1 METAEYGIVY
11 AVHII
16 SVQFGTV
23 VSKVCECLLRR
34 GHLSSRD
41 ISRLAESEINHN
53 QVKDILYL
61 LIQHNCVQAFSIEP
75 PDGSESKATVQ
86 YLVLLSN
93 ILHRGRYNKFSRVVN
108 DELGSECGAVLDG
121 LLCNGRLTLGQLIER
136 DQDSEKSIGS
146 KVIKDSLQKLV
157 AARFVERIP
166 SPEPV
171 LANKEQEP
179 AKKRGPKAA
188 KILKEPETLEE
199 RVLEAATPVDT
210 IRFPLVFEEDSNS
223 SIADNDNN
231 ITEGKRKQRDV
242 DFSPTSN
249 EVIWRPNFEEFI
261 RRLRHKVCVEIVKER
276 RDEGCAI
283 VLRAMLEVGRSQEK
297 KVKTDKSVPMSVG
310 SIYEEVIK
318 TVAGRTMLQERVE
331 ACLDQ
336 LCATSSYLPA
346 FVIEMD
352 SSYIVDLKSI
362 ISVAQKDE
370 MEAVVMRRYGKEA
383 FRMFRYL
390 SQEGRFVET
399 DKIADAALTEK
410 KDTPQIL
417 LKMWKDSYLHMQKFV
432 VTGGG
437 SGYTSFLLWK
447 VNKLIVTR
455 QMLDEMYHASLN
467 LSLRL
472 THEGDS
478 EKELMMLSSKI
489 LEKTPEG
496 ALKERVKKVN
506 AKRMLLSASRF
517 KLDDAIMLF
526 HDF

>member
-1 METAEYGIVY
+1 MAMSEFGIVY

-16 SVQFGTV
+16 TVQFGSV
-23 VSKVCECLLRR
+23 VSKVCECLLRK
-34 GHLSSRD
+34 GPLSSRD
-41 ISRLAESEINHN
+41 ISRLAESDINHN

-75 PDGSESKATVQ
+75 PDGSESKAIVQ
-86 YLVLLSN
+86 YIVLFNN
-93 ILHRGRYNKFSRVVN
+93 ILHRVRYNKFSRIVN
-108 DELGSECGAVLDG
+108 EELGSECGAVLDG
-121 LLCNGRLTLGQLIER
+121 LLSNGRLRLGQLIER
-136 DQDSEKSIGS
+136 DRDSGKTIGS
-146 KVIKDSLQKLV
+146 EAIRDSLQKLV

-171 LANKEQEP
+171 LGNKDQEP
-179 AKKRGPKAA
+179 AKKRGAKAA

-199 RVLEAATPVDT
+199 RVVEAATPVDA
-210 IRFPLVFEEDSNS
+210 IRFPLIFEEDLNS
-223 SIADNDNN
+223 SLADDDSN

-242 DFSPTSN
+242 DSSDPSSG
-249 EVIWRPNFEEFI
+249 VIWRPNFEEFI
-261 RRLRHKVCVEIVKER
+261 HRLRHKACVEIVKER

-297 KVKTDKSVPMSVG
+297 KVKTDNSAPMSVG

-318 TVAGRTMLQERVE
+318 TEAGRTMLQERVE

-336 LCATSSYLPA
+336 LSATSSYLPA
-346 FVIEMD
+346 FVTEMND
-352 SSYIVDLKSI
+352 SYIVDFKSI

-370 MEAVVMRRYGKEA
+370 IEAVVMRRYGKEA

-417 LKMWKDSYLHMQKFV
+417 LKMWKDGYLHMQKLAI
-432 VTGGG
+432 TGT
-437 SGYTSFLLWK
+437 YVPFLLWK

-467 LSLRL
+467 LNLRL
-472 THEGDS
+472 AHELES
-478 EKELMMLSSKI
+478 EKEVSHTANRLTQWSKY
-489 LEKTPEG
+489 
-496 ALKERVKKVN
+496 
-506 AKRMLLSASRF
+506 
-517 KLDDAIMLF
+517 
-526 HDF
+526 

>member
-1 METAEYGIVY
+1 MAMSEFGIVY

-16 SVQFGTV
+16 TVQFGSV
-23 VSKVCECLLRR
+23 VSKVCECLLRK
-34 GHLSSRD
+34 GPLSSRD
-41 ISRLAESEINHN
+41 ISRLAESDINHN

-75 PDGSESKATVQ
+75 PDGSESKAIVQ
-86 YLVLLSN
+86 YIVLFNN
-93 ILHRGRYNKFSRVVN
+93 ILHRVRYNKFSRLVN
-108 DELGSECGAVLDG
+108 EELGTECGAVLDG
-121 LLCNGRLTLGQLIER
+121 LLSNGRLTLGQLIER
-136 DQDSEKSIGS
+136 DRDSGKTIGS
-146 KVIKDSLQKLV
+146 EAIRDSLQKLV

-171 LANKEQEP
+171 LGNKEQEP
-179 AKKRGPKAA
+179 AKKRGAKAA

-199 RVLEAATPVDT
+199 RVVEAATPVDA
-210 IRFPLVFEEDSNS
+210 IRFPLIFEEDANS
-223 SIADNDNN
+223 SLADDNSN

-242 DFSPTSN
+242 DSSDPSSG
-249 EVIWRPNFEEFI
+249 VIWRPNFEEFI
-261 RRLRHKVCVEIVKER
+261 HRLRHKACVEIVKER

-283 VLRAMLEVGRSQEK
+283 VLRAMLEVRRSQEK
-297 KVKTDKSVPMSVG
+297 KVKTDNSAPMSIG

-318 TVAGRTMLQERVE
+318 TEAGRTMLQERVE

-336 LCATSSYLPA
+336 LSATSSYLPA
-346 FVIEMD
+346 FVTEMNG
-352 SSYIVDLKSI
+352 SYIVDFKSI

-370 MEAVVMRRYGKEA
+370 IEAVVMRRYGKEA

-410 KDTPQIL
+410 KDTPQFL
-417 LKMWKDSYLHMQKFV
+417 LKMWKDGYLHMQKLAI
-432 VTGGG
+432 TGT
-437 SGYTSFLLWK
+437 YVPFLLWK

-467 LSLRL
+467 LNLRL
-472 THEGDS
+472 AHELES
-478 EKELMMLSSKI
+478 EKELLMLPSDK
-489 LEKTPEG
+489 LEGP
-496 ALKERVKKVN
+496 LKERVKKVK
-506 AKRMLLSASRF
+506 AKRLLLSSTMF

>member
-1 METAEYGIVY
+1 MAMSEFGIVY

-16 SVQFGTV
+16 TVQFGSV
-23 VSKVCECLLRR
+23 VSKVCECLLRK
-34 GHLSSRD
+34 GPLSSRD
-41 ISRLAESEINHN
+41 ISRLAESDINHN

-75 PDGSESKATVQ
+75 PDGSESKAIVQ
-86 YLVLLSN
+86 YIVLFNN
-93 ILHRGRYNKFSRVVN
+93 ILHRVRYNKFSRIVN
-108 DELGSECGAVLDG
+108 EELGSECGAVLDG
-121 LLCNGRLTLGQLIER
+121 LLSNGRLRLGQLIER
-136 DQDSEKSIGS
+136 DRDSGKTIGS
-146 KVIKDSLQKLV
+146 EAIRDSLQKLV

-171 LANKEQEP
+171 LGNKDQEP
-179 AKKRGPKAA
+179 AKKRGAKAA

-199 RVLEAATPVDT
+199 RVVEAATPVDA
-210 IRFPLVFEEDSNS
+210 IRFPLIFEEDSNS
-223 SIADNDNN
+223 SLADDNSN

-242 DFSPTSN
+242 DSSDPSSG
-249 EVIWRPNFEEFI
+249 VIWRPNFEEFI
-261 RRLRHKVCVEIVKER
+261 HRLRHKACVEIVKER

-297 KVKTDKSVPMSVG
+297 KVKTDNSAPMSVG

-318 TVAGRTMLQERVE
+318 TEAGRTMLQERVE

-336 LCATSSYLPA
+336 LSATSSYLPA
-346 FVIEMD
+346 FVTEMND
-352 SSYIVDLKSI
+352 SYIVDFKSI

-370 MEAVVMRRYGKEA
+370 VEAVVMRRYGKEA

-417 LKMWKDSYLHMQKFV
+417 LKMWKDGYLHMQKLAI
-432 VTGGG
+432 TGT
-437 SGYTSFLLWK
+437 YVPFLLWK

-467 LSLRL
+467 LNLRL
-472 THEGDS
+472 AHELES
-478 EKELMMLSSKI
+478 EKELLMLPSDK
-489 LEKTPEG
+489 LEGP
-496 ALKERVKKVN
+496 LKERVKKVR
-506 AKRMLLSASRF
+506 AKRLLLSSTMF

>member
-1 METAEYGIVY
+1 MAMSEFGIVY

-16 SVQFGTV
+16 TVQFGSV
-23 VSKVCECLLRR
+23 VSKVCECLLRK
-34 GHLSSRD
+34 GPLSSRD
-41 ISRLAESEINHN
+41 ISRLAESDINHN

-75 PDGSESKATVQ
+75 PDGSESKAIVQ
-86 YLVLLSN
+86 YIVLFNN
-93 ILHRGRYNKFSRVVN
+93 IMHRVRYNKFSRLVN
-108 DELGSECGAVLDG
+108 EEFGSECGAVLDG
-121 LLCNGRLTLGQLIER
+121 LLSNGRLTLGQLIER
-136 DQDSEKSIGS
+136 DRDSGKTIGS
-146 KVIKDSLQKLV
+146 EAIRDSLQKLV

-171 LANKEQEP
+171 LGNKEQEP
-179 AKKRGPKAA
+179 AKKRGAKAA
-188 KILKEPETLEE
+188 KILKEPESLEE
-199 RVLEAATPVDT
+199 RVVEAATPVDA
-210 IRFPLVFEEDSNS
+210 IRFPLIFEEDANS
-223 SIADNDNN
+223 SLADDDSN

-242 DFSPTSN
+242 DSSDPSSG
-249 EVIWRPNFEEFI
+249 VIWRPNFEEFI
-261 RRLRHKVCVEIVKER
+261 HRLRHKACVEIVKER
-276 RDEGCAI
+276 KDEGCAI

-297 KVKTDKSVPMSVG
+297 KVKTDNSAPMSIG

-318 TVAGRTMLQERVE
+318 TEAGRTMLQERVE

-336 LCATSSYLPA
+336 LSATSSYLPA
-346 FVIEMD
+346 FVTEMND
-352 SSYIVDLKSI
+352 SYIVDFKSI

-370 MEAVVMRRYGKEA
+370 IEAVVMRRYGKEA

-410 KDTPQIL
+410 KDTPQFL
-417 LKMWKDSYLHMQKFV
+417 LKMWKDGYLHMQKLAI
-432 VTGGG
+432 TGT
-437 SGYTSFLLWK
+437 YVPFLLWK

-467 LSLRL
+467 LNLRL
-472 THEGDS
+472 AHELES
-478 EKELMMLSSKI
+478 EKELLMLPSDK
-489 LEKTPEG
+489 LEGP
-496 ALKERVKKVN
+496 LKERVKKVR
-506 AKRMLLSASRF
+506 AKRLLLSSTMF

>member
-1 METAEYGIVY
+1 MDATEFGIVY

-16 SVQFGTV
+16 TVQFGSV

-34 GHLSSRD
+34 GPLSSRD

-53 QVKDILYL
+53 KVKDILYL
-61 LIQHNCVQAFSIEP
+61 LIQHNCVQAFSVEP

-86 YLVLLSN
+86 YIVLLKN
-93 ILHRGRYNKFSRVVN
+93 ILHRELYNKFSRVVN
-108 DELGSECGAVLDG
+108 EELGSQCGTLLYG
-121 LLCNGRLTLGQLIER
+121 LLSNGRLTLGQLIER
-136 DQDSEKSIGS
+136 ARDSDNTIRSEAIR
-146 KVIKDSLQKLV
+146 DCLQKLV

-171 LANKEQEP
+171 LDNKKPEP
-179 AKKRGPKAA
+179 VKRKKGDKAA
-188 KILKEPETLEE
+188 KIVIEPESLEE
-199 RVLEAATPVDT
+199 RILEAATPVDA
-210 IRFPLVFEEDSNS
+210 IRFPLVFEQDSNS
-223 SIADNDNN
+223 SLADNDSN
-231 ITEGKRKQRDV
+231 ISEGKRKQRDM
-242 DFSPTSN
+242 DSLGSSN

-261 RRLRHKVCVEIVKER
+261 RRLRHKACVEIVKER

-310 SIYEEVIK
+310 AIYGEVIK
-318 TVAGRTMLQERVE
+318 TEAGRTMLQERVE
-331 ACLDQ
+331 ACLEQ
-336 LCATSSYLPA
+336 LSATSSYLPA
-346 FVIEMD
+346 FVREVDD
-352 SSYIVDLKSI
+352 SYVIDFNSI

-399 DKIADAALTEK
+399 DKIADAALAEK

-417 LKMWKDSYLHMQKFV
+417 LKMWKDGYLHMQKLA
-432 VTGGG
+432 VTGT
-437 SGYTSFLLWK
+437 YVPFQLWK
-447 VNKLIVTR
+447 VNKPIVSNK
-455 QMLDEMYHASLN
+455 MLDEMFHASLN

-472 THEGDS
+472 THELDS
-478 EKELMMLSSKI
+478 EKELMLLPLNK
-489 LEKTPEG
+489 LEG
-496 ALKERVKKVN
+496 ALKERVNKIK
-506 AKRMLLSASRF
+506 AKRMLLSSTKF

>member
-1 METAEYGIVY
+1 MAMSEFGIVY

-16 SVQFGTV
+16 TVQFGSV
-23 VSKVCECLLRR
+23 VSKVCECLLRK
-34 GHLSSRD
+34 GPLSSRD
-41 ISRLAESEINHN
+41 ISRLAESDINHN

-75 PDGSESKATVQ
+75 PDGSENKAIVQ
-86 YLVLLSN
+86 YIVLFNN
-93 ILHRGRYNKFSRVVN
+93 ILHRVRYNKFSRLVN
-108 DELGSECGAVLDG
+108 EELGTECGAVLDG
-121 LLCNGRLTLGQLIER
+121 LLSNGRLTLGQLIER
-136 DQDSEKSIGS
+136 DRDSGKTIGS
-146 KVIKDSLQKLV
+146 EAIRDSLQKLV

-171 LANKEQEP
+171 LGNKEQEP
-179 AKKRGPKAA
+179 AKKRGAKAA

-199 RVLEAATPVDT
+199 RVVEAATPVDA
-210 IRFPLVFEEDSNS
+210 IRFPLIFEEDANS
-223 SIADNDNN
+223 SLAVDDSN

-242 DFSPTSN
+242 DSSDPSSG
-249 EVIWRPNFEEFI
+249 VIWRPNFEEFI
-261 RRLRHKVCVEIVKER
+261 HRLRHKACVEIVKER

-297 KVKTDKSVPMSVG
+297 KVKTDNSAPMSIG

-318 TVAGRTMLQERVE
+318 TEAGRTMLQERVE

-336 LCATSSYLPA
+336 LSATSSYLPA
-346 FVIEMD
+346 FVTEMND
-352 SSYIVDLKSI
+352 SYIVDFKSI

-370 MEAVVMRRYGKEA
+370 IEAVVMRRYGKEA

-410 KDTPQIL
+410 KDTPQFL
-417 LKMWKDSYLHMQKFV
+417 LKMWKDGYLHMQKLAI
-432 VTGGG
+432 TGT
-437 SGYTSFLLWK
+437 YVPFLLWK

-467 LSLRL
+467 LNLRL
-472 THEGDS
+472 AHELES
-478 EKELMMLSSKI
+478 EKELLMLPSDK
-489 LEKTPEG
+489 LEGP
-496 ALKERVKKVN
+496 LKERVKKVK
-506 AKRMLLSASRF
+506 AKRLLLSSTMF

>member
-1 METAEYGIVY
+1 MAMSEFGIVY

-16 SVQFGTV
+16 TVQFGSV
-23 VSKVCECLLRR
+23 VSKVCECLLRK
-34 GHLSSRD
+34 GPLSSRD
-41 ISRLAESEINHN
+41 ISRLAESDINHN

-75 PDGSESKATVQ
+75 PDGSESKAIVQ
-86 YLVLLSN
+86 YIVLFNN
-93 ILHRGRYNKFSRVVN
+93 ILHRVRYNKFSRLVN
-108 DELGSECGAVLDG
+108 EELGSECGAVLDG
-121 LLCNGRLTLGQLIER
+121 LLSNGRLTLGQLIER
-136 DQDSEKSIGS
+136 DRGSGKTIGS
-146 KVIKDSLQKLV
+146 EAIRDSLQKLV

-171 LANKEQEP
+171 LGNKEQEP
-179 AKKRGPKAA
+179 AKKRGAKAA

-199 RVLEAATPVDT
+199 RVVEAATPVDA
-210 IRFPLVFEEDSNS
+210 IRFPLIFEEDAHS
-223 SIADNDNN
+223 SLADDDSN

-242 DFSPTSN
+242 DSSDPSSG
-249 EVIWRPNFEEFI
+249 VIWHPNYEEFI
-261 RRLRHKVCVEIVKER
+261 HRLRHKACVEIVKER

-297 KVKTDKSVPMSVG
+297 KVKTDNSAPMSIG

-318 TVAGRTMLQERVE
+318 TEAGRTMLQERVE

-336 LCATSSYLPA
+336 LSATSSYLPA
-346 FVIEMD
+346 FVTEMND
-352 SSYIVDLKSI
+352 SYIVDFKSI

-370 MEAVVMRRYGKEA
+370 IEAVVMRRYGKEA

-410 KDTPQIL
+410 KDTPQFL
-417 LKMWKDSYLHMQKFV
+417 LKMWKDGYLHMQKLAI
-432 VTGGG
+432 TGT
-437 SGYTSFLLWK
+437 YVPFLLWK

-467 LSLRL
+467 LNLRL
-472 THEGDS
+472 AHELES
-478 EKELMMLSSKI
+478 EKELLMLPSDK
-489 LEKTPEG
+489 LEGP
-496 ALKERVKKVN
+496 LKERVIKVR
-506 AKRMLLSASRF
+506 AKRLLLSSTMF

>member
-1 METAEYGIVY
+1 MAMSEFGIVY

-16 SVQFGTV
+16 TVQFGSV
-23 VSKVCECLLRR
+23 VSKVCECLLRK
-34 GHLSSRD
+34 GPLSSRD
-41 ISRLAESEINHN
+41 ISRLAESDINHN
-53 QVKDILYL
+53 QVKHILYL

-75 PDGSESKATVQ
+75 PDGSESKAIVQ
-86 YLVLLSN
+86 YIVLFNN
-93 ILHRGRYNKFSRVVN
+93 ILHRVRYNKFSRIVN
-108 DELGSECGAVLDG
+108 EELGSECGAVLDG
-121 LLCNGRLTLGQLIER
+121 LLSNGRLRLGQLIER
-136 DQDSEKSIGS
+136 DRDSGKTIGS
-146 KVIKDSLQKLV
+146 EAIRDSLQKLV

-171 LANKEQEP
+171 LGNKDQEP
-179 AKKRGPKAA
+179 AKKRGAKAA

-199 RVLEAATPVDT
+199 RVVEAATPVDA
-210 IRFPLVFEEDSNS
+210 IRFPLIFEEHSNS
-223 SIADNDNN
+223 SLADDDSN

-242 DFSPTSN
+242 DSSDPSSG
-249 EVIWRPNFEEFI
+249 VIWRPNFEEFI
-261 RRLRHKVCVEIVKER
+261 HRLRHKACVEIVKER

-297 KVKTDKSVPMSVG
+297 KVKTDNSAPMSVG

-318 TVAGRTMLQERVE
+318 TEAGRTMLQERVE

-336 LCATSSYLPA
+336 LSATSSYLPA
-346 FVIEMD
+346 FVTEMND
-352 SSYIVDLKSI
+352 SYIVDFKSI

-370 MEAVVMRRYGKEA
+370 IEAVVMRRYGKEA

-417 LKMWKDSYLHMQKFV
+417 LKMWKDGYLHMQKLAI
-432 VTGGG
+432 TGT
-437 SGYTSFLLWK
+437 YVPFLLWK

-467 LSLRL
+467 LNLRL
-472 THEGDS
+472 AHELES
-478 EKELMMLSSKI
+478 EKELLMLPSDK
-489 LEKTPEG
+489 LEGP
-496 ALKERVKKVN
+496 LKERVKKVR
-506 AKRMLLSASRF
+506 AKRLLLSSTMF

>member
-1 METAEYGIVY
+1 MAMSEFGIVY

-16 SVQFGTV
+16 TVQFGSV
-23 VSKVCECLLRR
+23 VSKVCECLLRK
-34 GHLSSRD
+34 GPLSSRD
-41 ISRLAESEINHN
+41 ISRLAESDINHN

-75 PDGSESKATVQ
+75 PDGSESKAIVQ
-86 YLVLLSN
+86 YIVLFNN
-93 ILHRGRYNKFSRVVN
+93 ILHRVRYNKFSRIVN
-108 DELGSECGAVLDG
+108 EELGSECGAVLDG
-121 LLCNGRLTLGQLIER
+121 LLSNGSLTLGQLIER
-136 DQDSEKSIGS
+136 DRDSGKTIGS
-146 KVIKDSLQKLV
+146 EAIRYSLQKLV

-171 LANKEQEP
+171 LGNKDQEP
-179 AKKRGPKAA
+179 AKKRGAKAA

-199 RVLEAATPVDT
+199 RVVEAATPVDA
-210 IRFPLVFEEDSNS
+210 IRFPLIFEEDSNS
-223 SIADNDNN
+223 SLADDDSN

-242 DFSPTSN
+242 DSSDPSSG
-249 EVIWRPNFEEFI
+249 VIWRPNFEEFI
-261 RRLRHKVCVEIVKER
+261 HRLRHKACVEIVKER

-297 KVKTDKSVPMSVG
+297 KVKTDNSAPMSVG

-318 TVAGRTMLQERVE
+318 TEAGRTMLQERVE

-336 LCATSSYLPA
+336 LSATSSYLPA
-346 FVIEMD
+346 FVTEMND
-352 SSYIVDLKSI
+352 SYIVDFKSI

-370 MEAVVMRRYGKEA
+370 IEAVVMRRYGKEA

-417 LKMWKDSYLHMQKFV
+417 LKMWKDGYLHMQKLAI
-432 VTGGG
+432 TGT
-437 SGYTSFLLWK
+437 YVPFLLWK

-467 LSLRL
+467 LNLRL
-472 THEGDS
+472 AHELES
-478 EKELMMLSSKI
+478 EKELLMLPSDK
-489 LEKTPEG
+489 LEGP
-496 ALKERVKKVN
+496 LKERGKKVR
-506 AKRMLLSASRF
+506 AKRLLLSSTMF

>member
-1 METAEYGIVY
+1 MAMSEFGIVY

-16 SVQFGTV
+16 TVQFGSV
-23 VSKVCECLLRR
+23 VSKVCECLLRK
-34 GHLSSRD
+34 GPLSSRD
-41 ISRLAESEINHN
+41 ISRLAESDINHN
-53 QVKDILYL
+53 HVKDILYL

-75 PDGSESKATVQ
+75 PDGSENKAIVQ
-86 YLVLLSN
+86 YIVLFNN
-93 ILHRGRYNKFSRVVN
+93 IVHRVRYNKFSRLVN
-108 DELGSECGAVLDG
+108 EELGTECGAVLDG
-121 LLCNGRLTLGQLIER
+121 LLSNGRLTLGQLIER
-136 DQDSEKSIGS
+136 DRDSGKTIGS
-146 KVIKDSLQKLV
+146 EAIRDSLQKLV

-171 LANKEQEP
+171 LGNKEQEP
-179 AKKRGPKAA
+179 AKKRGAKAA

-199 RVLEAATPVDT
+199 RVVEAATPVDA
-210 IRFPLVFEEDSNS
+210 IRFPLIFEEDANS
-223 SIADNDNN
+223 SLAVDDSN

-242 DFSPTSN
+242 DSSDPSSG
-249 EVIWRPNFEEFI
+249 VIWRPNFEEFI
-261 RRLRHKVCVEIVKER
+261 HRLRHKACVEIVKER

-297 KVKTDKSVPMSVG
+297 KVKTDNSAPMSIG

-318 TVAGRTMLQERVE
+318 TEAGRTMLQERVE

-336 LCATSSYLPA
+336 LSATSSYLPA
-346 FVIEMD
+346 FVTEMND
-352 SSYIVDLKSI
+352 SYIVDFKSI

-370 MEAVVMRRYGKEA
+370 IEAVVMRRYGKEA

-410 KDTPQIL
+410 KDTPQFL
-417 LKMWKDSYLHMQKFV
+417 LKMWKDGYLHMQKLAI
-432 VTGGG
+432 TGT
-437 SGYTSFLLWK
+437 YVPFLLWK

-467 LSLRL
+467 LNLRL
-472 THEGDS
+472 AHELES
-478 EKELMMLSSKI
+478 EKELLMLPSDK
-489 LEKTPEG
+489 LEGP
-496 ALKERVKKVN
+496 LKERVKKVK
-506 AKRMLLSASRF
+506 AKRLLLSSTMF